1 MRCLQ
6 EKDLSQTHSFF
17 REYVACLKKSNSNA
31 EKSYLILFRFL
42 E

>member
-17 REYVACLKKSNSNA
+17 REYVACLKKVIQML
-31 EKSYLILFRFL
+31 KSPI
-42 E
+42 